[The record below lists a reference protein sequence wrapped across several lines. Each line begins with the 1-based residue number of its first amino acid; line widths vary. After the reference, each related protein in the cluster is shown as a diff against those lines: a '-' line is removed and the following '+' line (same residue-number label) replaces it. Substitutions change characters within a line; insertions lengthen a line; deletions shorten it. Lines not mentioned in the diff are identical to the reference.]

1 MRVYQPARHSRIG
14 LTSSARAA
22 LCLIALAA
30 GTLATY
36 AAGRWYTQPPPQYLA
51 TAVVV
56 ERPQPGRDGVSNT
69 RQDLASDARIERALA
84 SLHGEGIVVRH
95 SPAALRSQLKVEAG
109 VGEKGSVRTAVSL
122 ASADGQQAMAL
133 VNRLVDQ
140 YVAERRQSF
149 ERSAGA
155 DRASAHAALESAR
168 AELSR
173 FEREQKALLRE
184 ADATRAH
191 ARLAPP
197 TGNSAESQSR
207 ENPEWTALAEQRA
220 SLEERQRTMLLTR
233 TAAHPEVLYV
243 NEEIAE
249 IEQQMA
255 TVPRHVPPG
264 PEIPRTEPSPSE
276 LERTNEEEQL
286 AARLEAATAAISQAE
301 AECQRTETVERQ
313 ARARLEAGPGI
324 ESIPARR
331 CQTEP
336 APDPPAGLLW
346 YSLATGLVIAA
357 AVGWASRRLP
367 DDRPFA
373 TVAEAQSALAIPIVG
388 VIPRETGSNL

>member
-1 MRVYQPARHSRIG
+1 M
-14 LTSSARAA
+14 

-36 AAGRWYTQPPPQYLA
+36 AAGRWYTQPPAQYLA

-56 ERPQPGRDGVSNT
+56 ERAQPGRVGVSNT
-69 RQDLASDARIERALA
+69 LPDLASDARFERALV
-84 SLHGEGIVVRH
+84 SLHSEGIVVRQ
-95 SPAALRSQLKVEAG
+95 SPAALRSQLKVESE
-109 VGEKGSVRTAVSL
+109 VGQKGSVRTAVSL
-122 ASADGQQAMAL
+122 ASADGQRAMAL

-149 ERSAGA
+149 ERSVGA
-155 DRASAHAALESAR
+155 ERASAHAALESAR

-173 FEREQKALLRE
+173 FEREQKSLLRE
-184 ADATRAH
+184 ADTARAH
-191 ARLAPP
+191 TRLAPP
-197 TGNSAESQSR
+197 IGSFAESQPR

-220 SLEERQRTMLLTR
+220 SLEERQRQMLLTR
-233 TAAHPEVLYV
+233 TSAHPEVLYV
-243 NEEIAE
+243 SEEIAE
-249 IEQQMA
+249 IERQMA
-255 TVPRHVPPG
+255 TVPRHFPPG
-264 PEIPRTEPSPSE
+264 PEIPTTEPSPSE
-276 LERTNEEEQL
+276 LERANEEEQL
-286 AARLEAATAAISQAE
+286 AARLEASAAAISQAE
-301 AECQRTETVERQ
+301 AECQRLEAAERD
-313 ARARLEAGPGI
+313 ARSRLEAGPGI
-324 ESIPARR
+324 ETIPARR

-346 YSLATGLVIAA
+346 YSLGAGLVIAA

-367 DDRPFA
+367 ADRPFA